1 MMKAQGMMGSDD
13 DKSYRATR
21 YVLFI
26 FYFVVILLAVV
37 GGIISLWLTNDT
49 SLQEWIDALNIHQ
62 YNYALAILIIAS
74 ILTILVCA
82 YGLIGLKNEHDLH
95 LKINAGFLLVCFALS
110 LIATCLLLD
119 YSTTNSSLQPI
130 IRKSMRDLIS
140 NSQHDYASVI
150 LRQLQEGI
158 GCCGA
163 DGPNDYTHLLKPL
176 PAECR
181 DTVTGNAFF
190 HGCVEELTW
199 FFEFKSMGIGF
210 LGMTLGMLNVIMA
223 SMAYILALVI
233 ERENEDSYRR

>member
-1 MMKAQGMMGSDD
+1 M
-13 DKSYRATR
+13 
-21 YVLFI
+21 
-26 FYFVVILLAVV
+26 
-37 GGIISLWLTNDT
+37 
-49 SLQEWIDALNIHQ
+49 
-62 YNYALAILIIAS
+62 IAS
-74 ILTILVCA
+74 ILSILVCA
-82 YGLIGLKNEHDLH
+82 YGLAGIHYEHDLH
-95 LKINAGFLLVCFALS
+95 LKINAGFLLVCFVLS

-140 NSQHDYASVI
+140 NSQHDYDAKI
-150 LRQLQEGI
+150 LRQLQEAI

-176 PAECR
+176 PSECR

-210 LGMTLGMLNVIMA
+210 LGMSLGMFNVSI
-223 SMAYILALVI
+223 
-233 ERENEDSYRR
+233 